1 MGDGAGQILLGKLVG
16 GSLFNMGG
24 QKIQSMPKRGVG
36 WRIVRTL
43 YPASF
48 CQFLEWGCWERA
60 RPFSKGFQFLH
71 KKQNKI

>member
-24 QKIQSMPKRGVG
+24 TKDPIHAKVRSWVG
-36 WRIVRTL
+36 HSA
-43 YPASF
+43 YPLPR
-48 CQFLEWGCWERA
+48 QFLEWGCWERA